1 MAVFKSLL
9 SNDIKNTK
17 SVLNQLVDIVREDV
31 SGSNSR
37 KSYEVFVT
45 SSFGPGVT
53 SSLYQTVFDQ
63 DFSLQTANSLF
74 DMTFGF
80 YHDSPESKTP
90 VAAAGT
96 TNTSAGAYITEDTA
110 GKRRYKHTSLMM
122 REKQD
127 IYKQFAATL
136 LGNPEGCFTAPYS
149 TDAAATG
156 KINSALFISFH
167 RLFVRDGI
175 KRETFAM
182 RLNYNLANAS
192 GVAAAFTDNL
202 FQTMGTTERIY
213 TDFGSSTNQPT
224 TVGGPVGNIVR
235 ASQTSENVGLIF
247 YDHGTIVL
255 DVEKVFSKTDVG
267 HGMIDAMTATA
278 SSGSA
283 ASVFTGTGRIP
294 AGKALFGPP
303 LQTGDSPP
311 MLTFGKLGPADATI
325 PTSGEVAS
333 LGLQKAGNIFPYFF
347 TSGSINDI
355 VNHVCVTRFGSDA
368 GTAITFQNKT
378 EINSTIYFVRAQPD
392 EFNYSSNP
400 TYVSESGEILVTDS
414 SVNSLNK
421 PFSYITTVGLYGDYD
436 DLLAV
441 AKVSRPIEKNDE
453 KDLTIRV
460 RLDF

>member
-9 SNDIKNTK
+9 NNDVKTTK
-17 SVLNQLVDIVREDV
+17 SILNQLVDIVREDV

-45 SSFGPGVT
+45 SSYGPGVT

-63 DFSLQTANSLF
+63 DFSLQTSNSLF
-74 DMTFGF
+74 DITFGF
-80 YHDSPESKTP
+80 YPESTEAKEP
-90 VAAAGT
+90 T
-96 TNTSAGAYITEDTA
+96 TAPGAFITEDTA

-136 LGNPEGCFTAPYS
+136 LGNPTAVFKAPYS
-149 TDAAATG
+149 MDTSTTVG
-156 KINSALFISFH
+156 NINAALFISLH

-182 RLNYNLANAS
+182 RMNYHINNAL
-192 GVAAAFTDNL
+192 GTGGTFTDNL
-202 FQTMGTTERIY
+202 FQIMGNTERIY
-213 TDFGSSTNQPT
+213 TDFGSSTNRPT
-224 TVGGPVGNIVR
+224 AVGGEVGNIVY
-235 ASQTSENVGLIF
+235 ASDTSQVVGLIF

-255 DVEKVFSKTDVG
+255 DVEKVFSKTDIG
-267 HGMIDAMTATA
+267 HGKIDAMTAAA

-283 ASVFTGTGRIP
+283 GSVYSAAGAIP
-294 AGKALFGPP
+294 RGKALFGPP
-303 LQTGDSPP
+303 LKTAGGA
-311 MLTFGKLGPADATI
+311 LTFGANGPGDATI
-325 PTSGEVAS
+325 PAS
-333 LGLQKAGNIFPYFF
+333 AITAGGTMWPYFW
-347 TSGSINDI
+347 TSGSIDNI
-355 VNHVCVTRFGSDA
+355 VDHICVTRFGSDA
-368 GTAITFQNKT
+368 GTAITFQNAT
-378 EINSTIYFVRAQPD
+378 EINSTIYFIRAQPD

-400 TYVSESGEILVTDS
+400 TYVASNGQIIVTDD
-414 SVNSLNK
+414 SVNSLSK

>member
-74 DMTFGF
+74 DITFGF
-80 YHDSPESKTP
+80 YPESTP
-90 VAAAGT
+90 SKEPTTAPAAFI
-96 TNTSAGAYITEDTA
+96 NEDTA
-110 GKRRYKHTSLMM
+110 GKRRYRHTSLMM

-136 LGNPEGCFTAPYS
+136 LGNPSSIFKAPYS
-149 TDAAATG
+149 MDPASAGT
-156 KINSALFISFH
+156 INAALFISFH

-182 RLNYNLANAS
+182 RMNHNISNGDGSAS
-192 GVAAAFTDNL
+192 TFSDNL
-202 FQTMGTTERIY
+202 FQTQGTTERIY
-213 TDFGSSTNQPT
+213 TDFGASTNRPGS
-224 TVGGPVGNIVR
+224 VGGEVGNVVL
-235 ASQTSENVGLIF
+235 ASDTSNIVGLIF
-247 YDHGTIVL
+247 YDHGTVVL
-255 DVEKVFSKTDVG
+255 DVEKVFSKTDIG
-267 HGMIDAMTATA
+267 HGKIDAMTSTV

-283 ASVFTGTGRIP
+283 ASTYSAVGSIP

-303 LQTGDSPP
+303 LQINGSPNA
-311 MLTFGKLGPADATI
+311 LTFGANGPGDATI
-325 PTSGEVAS
+325 PAS
-333 LGLQKAGNIFPYFF
+333 AITAGGTMWPYFW
-347 TSGSINDI
+347 TSGSIDNI
-355 VNHVCVTRFGSDA
+355 VDHVCSTRFGSDA
-368 GTAITFQNKT
+368 GTAITFQNIT

-400 TYVSESGEILVTDS
+400 TYVASNGQIVVTDDA
-414 SVNSLNK
+414 VNSLNK

>member
-63 DFSLQTANSLF
+63 DFSLQTSNSLF

-80 YHDSPESKTP
+80 YHDSPEAKTP
-90 VAAAGT
+90 AAAAGG
-96 TNTSAGAYITEDTA
+96 TNTSAGAFITEDTA

-136 LGNPEGCFTAPYS
+136 LGSANDAFKAPYS
-149 TDAAATG
+149 RDANAAGT
-156 KINSALFISFH
+156 INAALFLSFH

-182 RLNYNLANAS
+182 RLNHNVANAS
-192 GVAAAFTDNL
+192 GVAARFTDNL
-202 FQTMGTTERIY
+202 FQTMGVTERIY
-213 TDFGSSTNQPT
+213 TDFGASTNQPT
-224 TVGGPVGNIVR
+224 AVGGPVGNVVR
-235 ASQTSENVGLIF
+235 ASNTNEVVGLIF
-247 YDHGTIVL
+247 YDHGTVVL
-255 DVEKVFSKTDVG
+255 DVEKVFSKTDIG

-283 ASVFTGTGRIP
+283 ASVFSPSGRIP

-303 LQTGDSPP
+303 LQTGGATPS
-311 MLTFGKLGPADATI
+311 LTFGQNGPGDATI
-325 PTSGEVAS
+325 PGTAIT
-333 LGLQKAGNIFPYFF
+333 AGGTMWPYFW
-347 TSGSINDI
+347 TSGSIDNI
-355 VNHVCVTRFGSDA
+355 VEHVCVTRFGSDA

-400 TYVSESGEILVTDS
+400 SYVSDTGEILVTDS

>member
-9 SNDIKNTK
+9 SNDIRNTK

-80 YHDSPESKTP
+80 SPSSTPASDSS
-90 VAAAGT
+90 AAPAALIG
-96 TNTSAGAYITEDTA
+96 EDTA
-110 GKRRYKHTSLMM
+110 GKRRYVKESMMM

-127 IYKQFAATL
+127 VYKQFAANL
-136 LGNPEGCFTAPYS
+136 LGSVNSSFVAPFGSATS
-149 TDAAATG
+149 TDV
-156 KINSALFISFH
+156 INAGLFISFH

-182 RLNYNLANAS
+182 RMKYNLADSKQPDNT
-192 GVAAAFTDNL
+192 FKDNL
-202 FQTMGTTERIY
+202 FQLQGNNEKIY
-213 TDFGSSTNQPT
+213 TDFGSSTNRPVT
-224 TVGGPVGNIVR
+224 FGGEVGNIVD
-235 ASQTSENVGLIF
+235 ASNTANTVGLIF
-247 YDHGTIVL
+247 YDHGTVVL
-255 DVEKVFSKTDVG
+255 DVEKVFSSTDIG
-267 HGMIDAMTATA
+267 FGKIDAMT
-278 SSGSA
+278 SVGSNVVNTDYGA
-283 ASVFTGTGRIP
+283 AGSIP
-294 AGKALFGPP
+294 AGQVIFGPNLVSGGTP
-303 LQTGDSPP
+303 AQRQ
-311 MLTFGKLGPADATI
+311 LTFATDAGATPNYDATI
-325 PTSGEVAS
+325 TEG
-333 LGLQKAGNIFPYFF
+333 GKIYPYFF
-347 TSGSINDI
+347 TSGSIDNI
-355 VNHVCVTRFGSDA
+355 VEHVCSTRFGSDA

-378 EINSTIYFVRAQPD
+378 EINSTIYFIRAMPD

-400 TYVSESGEILVTDS
+400 TYVDS
-414 SVNSLNK
+414 SGNIVVTSDDINTLEK

-436 DLLAV
+436 ELLAV
-441 AKVSRPIEKNDE
+441 AKTSRPIEKNDE

>member
-9 SNDIKNTK
+9 SNDIRNTK

-80 YHDSPESKTP
+80 HPESAP
-90 VAAAGT
+90 ASSASIAPAALIG
-96 TNTSAGAYITEDTA
+96 EDTA
-110 GKRRYKHTSLMM
+110 GKRRYKHTSMMM

-127 IYKQFAATL
+127 VYKQFAANL
-136 LGNPEGCFTAPYS
+136 LGSTAGSFTAPHDS
-149 TDAAATG
+149 QNASDIIDA
-156 KINSALFISFH
+156 ALFISFH

-182 RLNYNLANAS
+182 RMKSRLALSKQVDNT
-192 GVAAAFTDNL
+192 FKDNL
-202 FQTMGTTERIY
+202 FQLQGTNEKIY
-213 TDFGSSTNQPT
+213 TDFGSSTDRPVT
-224 TVGGPVGNIVR
+224 FGGEVGNIVD
-235 ASQTSENVGLIF
+235 ASNTQTTVGLIF
-247 YDHGTIVL
+247 YDHGTVVL
-255 DVEKVFSKTDVG
+255 DVEKVFEPTDVG
-267 HGMIDAMTATA
+267 FGKIDAMTSV
-278 SSGSA
+278 SSNVSNTDFGTEGS
-283 ASVFTGTGRIP
+283 IP
-294 AGKALFGPP
+294 AGKSIFGPN
-303 LQTGDSPP
+303 LVSGGTESERQ
-311 MLTFGKLGPADATI
+311 LTFATDAGATPNFTDVI
-325 PTSGEVAS
+325 TTG
-333 LGLQKAGNIFPYFF
+333 GQIFPYFF
-347 TSGSINDI
+347 TSGSIDNI
-355 VNHVCVTRFGSDA
+355 VDHVCSTRFGSDA

-378 EINSTIYFVRAQPD
+378 EINSTIYFIRAMPD

-400 TYVSESGEILVTDS
+400 TYVDTSGNIVVTSDDI
-414 SVNSLNK
+414 NTLEK

-436 DLLAV
+436 ELLAV
-441 AKVSRPIEKNDE
+441 AKTSRPIEKNDE

>member
-9 SNDIKNTK
+9 SNDVRNTK
-17 SVLNQLVDIVREDV
+17 SILNQLVDIVREDV

-80 YHDSPESKTP
+80 APSSTP
-90 VAAAGT
+90 ASSQTEVPAACIGQ
-96 TNTSAGAYITEDTA
+96 DTA
-110 GKRRYKHTSLMM
+110 GKRRYKKESMMM

-127 IYKQFAATL
+127 IYKQFAANL
-136 LGNPEGCFTAPYS
+136 LGSVSSNFIAPYGS
-149 TDAAATG
+149 ASGDD
-156 KINSALFISFH
+156 KINAALFISFH

-182 RLNYNLANAS
+182 RMKQNLAPYKQADYS
-192 GVAAAFTDNL
+192 FKDNL
-202 FQTMGTTERIY
+202 FQVQGINEKIY
-213 TDFGSSTNQPT
+213 TDFGSSTNRP
-224 TVGGPVGNIVR
+224 VDFGGEVGNIVD
-235 ASQTSENVGLIF
+235 ASNTDITVGLIF

-255 DVEKVFSKTDVG
+255 NVEKIFASTDIG
-267 HGMIDAMTATA
+267 FGKIDAMTAV
-278 SSGSA
+278 SSKVANTDFGA
-283 ASVFTGTGRIP
+283 DNAIP
-294 AGKALFGPP
+294 AGQIIFGPNFMTNGTNAQRQLTYLNEAGETP
-303 LQTGDSPP
+303 SWNSPITTGGQ
-311 MLTFGKLGPADATI
+311 MY
-325 PTSGEVAS
+325 
-333 LGLQKAGNIFPYFF
+333 PYFF
-347 TSGSINDI
+347 TSGSIDNI
-355 VNHVCVTRFGSDA
+355 VEHVCSTRFGSDA

-378 EINSTIYFVRAQPD
+378 EINSTIYFIRAMPD

-400 TYVSESGEILVTDS
+400 TYVDSTGNIVVTSDD
-414 SVNSLNK
+414 VNSIEK

-436 DLLAV
+436 ELLAV
-441 AKVSRPIEKNDE
+441 AKTSRPIEKNDE

>member
-1 MAVFKSLL
+1 
-9 SNDIKNTK
+9 
-17 SVLNQLVDIVREDV
+17 
-31 SGSNSR
+31 
-37 KSYEVFVT
+37 
-45 SSFGPGVT
+45 
-53 SSLYQTVFDQ
+53 
-63 DFSLQTANSLF
+63 
-74 DMTFGF
+74 
-80 YHDSPESKTP
+80 
-90 VAAAGT
+90 
-96 TNTSAGAYITEDTA
+96 
-110 GKRRYKHTSLMM
+110 MM

-283 ASVFTGTGRIP
+283 ASVFAELETQRKEKEKRSRGRYNTNIRRSCFSWATKSWKYIP
-294 AGKALFGPP
+294 LLFHFWFY
-303 LQTGDSPP
+303 Q
-311 MLTFGKLGPADATI
+311 
-325 PTSGEVAS
+325 
-333 LGLQKAGNIFPYFF
+333 
-347 TSGSINDI
+347 
-355 VNHVCVTRFGSDA
+355 
-368 GTAITFQNKT
+368 
-378 EINSTIYFVRAQPD
+378 
-392 EFNYSSNP
+392 
-400 TYVSESGEILVTDS
+400 
-414 SVNSLNK
+414 
-421 PFSYITTVGLYGDYD
+421 
-436 DLLAV
+436 
-441 AKVSRPIEKNDE
+441 
-453 KDLTIRV
+453 
-460 RLDF
+460 

>member
-80 YHDSPESKTP
+80 YPESTEATEKVNAP
-90 VAAAGT
+90 AAFLAQ
-96 TNTSAGAYITEDTA
+96 DTA
-110 GKRRYKHTSLMM
+110 RKRRYKHTSLMM

-127 IYKQFAATL
+127 IYKQFASNL
-136 LGNPEGCFTAPYS
+136 LGDPNAFFQAPFKMDSTITANR
-149 TDAAATG
+149 
-156 KINSALFISFH
+156 INAALFISFH

-182 RLNYNLANAS
+182 RLNYDIAGS
-192 GVAAAFTDNL
+192 DGTRTGGKFVDNL

-213 TDFGSSTNQPT
+213 TDFGSSTDRPQSH
-224 TVGGPVGNIVR
+224 GGDVGNIVE
-235 ASQTSENVGLIF
+235 ASNTSNHVGLIF
-247 YDHGTIVL
+247 YDHGTVVL
-255 DVEKVFSKTDVG
+255 DVEKIFNKSNIG
-267 HGMIDAMTATA
+267 HGKIDAMTALA
-278 SSGSA
+278 SSGSTS
-283 ASVFTGTGRIP
+283 SVFRATDSIP
-294 AGKALFGPP
+294 RGKALFGPP
-303 LQTGDSPP
+303 LQTTAGV
-311 MLTFGKLGPADATI
+311 LTYGNPHGTATVPTTADQ
-325 PTSGEVAS
+325 SG
-333 LGLQKAGNIFPYFF
+333 GTMWPYFW
-347 TSGSINDI
+347 TSGSIDNIID
-355 VNHVCVTRFGSDA
+355 HVCTTRFGNDA
-368 GTAITFQNKT
+368 GTAITFQNAT
-378 EINSTIYFVRAQPD
+378 EINSTIYFIRAQPD

-400 TYVSESGEILVTDS
+400 TYVDGTGNIVVTED
-414 SVNSLNK
+414 SVNSLQK

-436 DLLAV
+436 DLLAI

>member
-1 MAVFKSLL
+1 VAVFKSLL

-74 DMTFGF
+74 DLTFGF
-80 YHDSPESKTP
+80 YPESTESTEK
-90 VAAAGT
+90 
-96 TNTSAGAYITEDTA
+96 TSAPGAFIGTDTA
-110 GKRRYKHTSLMM
+110 LKRRYKHTSLMM

-127 IYKQFAATL
+127 VYKQFAATL
-136 LGNPEGCFTAPYS
+136 LGDPKAVFQAPYS
-149 TDAAATG
+149 MDTTSAVNN
-156 KINSALFISFH
+156 INAALFFSFH

-182 RLNYNLANAS
+182 RLNYNVANSAGTKAGGIS
-192 GVAAAFTDNL
+192 NKFHDNL
-202 FQTMGTTERIY
+202 FQIMGATERIY
-213 TDFGSSTNQPT
+213 TDFGASTNRPQSH
-224 TVGGPVGNIVR
+224 GGEVGNIVY
-235 ASQTSENVGLIF
+235 ASDTSQVVGLIF

-255 DVEKVFSKTDVG
+255 DVEKVFDKTDVG
-267 HGMIDAMTATA
+267 HGKIDAMTESA

-283 ASVFTGTGRIP
+283 DSVYAGTDSVPR
-294 AGKALFGPP
+294 GKALFGPP
-303 LQTGDSPP
+303 LQTTGGV
-311 MLTFGKLGPADATI
+311 LTFGNPIGSATI
-325 PTSGEVAS
+325 PSTADQSG
-333 LGLQKAGNIFPYFF
+333 GRMWPYFW
-347 TSGSINDI
+347 TSGSIDNI
-355 VNHVCVTRFGSDA
+355 VDHVCVTRFGSDA
-368 GTAITFQNKT
+368 GTAITFQNAT
-378 EINSTIYFVRAQPD
+378 EINSTIYFIRAQPD

-400 TYVSESGEILVTDS
+400 TYVASDGQIVVTES
-414 SVNSLNK
+414 SVNSLQK

>member
-80 YHDSPESKTP
+80 YHDSSEAKTP
-90 VAAAGT
+90 AAAAGEQ
-96 TNTSAGAYITEDTA
+96 NKSAGAFITEDTA

-136 LGNPEGCFTAPYS
+136 LGSANDAFKAPYS
-149 TDAAATG
+149 RDANAAGT
-156 KINSALFISFH
+156 INAALFLSFH

-182 RLNYNLANAS
+182 RLNYNTANAS
-192 GVAAAFTDNL
+192 GVAETFTDNL

-213 TDFGSSTNQPT
+213 TDFGASTNQPT
-224 TVGGPVGNIVR
+224 AVGGPVGNIVR
-235 ASQTSENVGLIF
+235 ASNTNEVVGLIF
-247 YDHGTIVL
+247 YDHGTVVL
-255 DVEKVFSKTDVG
+255 DVEKVFSKTDIG
-267 HGMIDAMTATA
+267 HGVIDAMTATA

-283 ASVFTGTGRIP
+283 SSVYKGPGRIP

-303 LQTGDSPP
+303 LQIGSPP
-311 MLTFGKLGPADATI
+311 SIASLTFGQNGPGDATI
-325 PTSGEVAS
+325 PATAITAGGEMW
-333 LGLQKAGNIFPYFF
+333 PYFW
-347 TSGSINDI
+347 TSGSIDNI
-355 VNHVCVTRFGSDA
+355 VEHVCVTRFGSDA

-400 TYVSESGEILVTDS
+400 SYVSDTGEILVTDS

>member
-74 DMTFGF
+74 DITFGF

-90 VAAAGT
+90 AAANGGV
-96 TNTSAGAYITEDTA
+96 NTSAGAFITQDTA

-127 IYKQFAATL
+127 IYKQYAATL
-136 LGNPEGCFTAPYS
+136 LGSANDAFKAPYS
-149 TDAAATG
+149 RDVNAPGT
-156 KINSALFISFH
+156 INAALFFSFH

-182 RLNYNLANAS
+182 RLNYNVANAS
-192 GVAAAFTDNL
+192 GVANAFTDNI
-202 FQTMGTTERIY
+202 FQSMGTTERIY

-224 TVGGPVGNIVR
+224 AVGGPVGNVVR
-235 ASQTSENVGLIF
+235 ASNTSEVVGLIF
-247 YDHGTIVL
+247 YDHGTVIL
-255 DVEKVFSKTDVG
+255 DVEKVFSKSDIG

-283 ASVFTGTGRIP
+283 ASVFSPSGRIP

-303 LQTGDSPP
+303 LQTSGGTPA
-311 MLTFGKLGPADATI
+311 LTFGANGPGDATI
-325 PTSGEVAS
+325 PGTAIT
-333 LGLQKAGNIFPYFF
+333 AGGTMWPYFW
-347 TSGSINDI
+347 TSGSIDNI
-355 VNHVCVTRFGSDA
+355 VDHVCVTRFGSDA
-368 GTAITFQNKT
+368 GTAMTFQNKT

-400 TYVSESGEILVTDS
+400 SYVSDTGEILVTDS

>member
-1 MAVFKSLL
+1 VAVFKSLL

-17 SVLNQLVDIVREDV
+17 SALNQLVDIVREDV

-74 DMTFGF
+74 DVTFGF
-80 YHDSPESKTP
+80 YPESTEAKEP
-90 VAAAGT
+90 
-96 TNTSAGAYITEDTA
+96 TSAPGAYITEDTA
-110 GKRRYKHTSLMM
+110 GKRRYKHTSIMM

-136 LGNPEGCFTAPYS
+136 LGNPNAAFKSPYS
-149 TDAAATG
+149 MDTSTTTG
-156 KINSALFISFH
+156 NINAALFISFH

-182 RLNYNLANAS
+182 RMNYNIGNYGGNATS
-192 GVAAAFTDNL
+192 SPVKFPDNI

-213 TDFGSSTNQPT
+213 TDFGSSTNRPT
-224 TVGGPVGNIVR
+224 SVGGEVGNVVL
-235 ASQTSENVGLIF
+235 ASDTSNVVGLIF
-247 YDHGTIVL
+247 YDHGTLVL
-255 DVEKVFSKTDVG
+255 NVEKVFSKTDVG
-267 HGMIDAMTATA
+267 HGKIDALTATA
-278 SSGSA
+278 TSGSA
-283 ASVFTGTGRIP
+283 ASVYTAGGSIP

-303 LQTGDSPP
+303 LQTATSPP
-311 MLTFGKLGPADATI
+311 GLTFGANGPGDATI
-325 PTSGEVAS
+325 PATAIT
-333 LGLQKAGNIFPYFF
+333 AGGTMWPYFW
-347 TSGSINDI
+347 TSGSIDNI
-355 VNHVCVTRFGSDA
+355 VSHICATRFGSDA
-368 GTAITFQNKT
+368 GTAITFQNVT

-400 TYVSESGEILVTDS
+400 TYVASNGQIVVTDT
-414 SVNSLNK
+414 SVNSLKK